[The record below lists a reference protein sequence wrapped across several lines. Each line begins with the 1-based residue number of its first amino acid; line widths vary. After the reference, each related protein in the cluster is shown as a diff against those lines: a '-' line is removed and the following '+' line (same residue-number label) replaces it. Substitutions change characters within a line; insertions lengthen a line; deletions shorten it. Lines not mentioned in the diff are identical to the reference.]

1 MAAPSTIPAP
11 ATEFGTGSRTLAE
24 MVGAMS
30 TRVGPALRVRRGE
43 TVAETSYAELGK
55 AAREIAGGL
64 AGLGIEAGDR
74 VAVLSET
81 RPEWTLAD
89 FGVTCTGAALVP
101 VYHTNSPDECRYV
114 IGHSESRAVICENAA
129 QLRKIDQIRSQLPHL
144 EHVIAVEDAG
154 SSAMSLAELR
164 MLGAGA
170 DPEEMAGRIRGI
182 DPNDLATI
190 IYTSGT
196 TGPPKGCMVTHGNW
210 TSTIRM
216 YEERL
221 ELRHGDPI
229 VIFLFLPLAH
239 SLARIIQFVSL
250 DVGGTLAFW
259 SGSAAR
265 LLDDIAAT
273 RPTHVPAV
281 PRVFEKIYTKA
292 SGEVEENGSPLTR
305 EVFHR
310 AVATGHRART
320 LARED
325 RHGGPLFQV
334 QNLLANELVLKKVR
348 ALFGPD
354 LQLALT
360 GAAPI
365 SPEII
370 QFFDD
375 CGILVVE
382 GYGMTESCA
391 AATLNT
397 PSEFKIGT
405 VGRPLPEM
413 EVRIASDGEILM
425 RGPNVFA
432 GYFKNKEATAETL
445 VDGWLYSGD
454 LGAID
459 DDGYLRVTGRKKDL
473 IITSSGKNISPANIE
488 TMLRETRWISQAAV
502 YGDNRSYLV
511 ALVSLDPDEI
521 EALAERHGVAPDPA
535 AMSTNEAIRAEIQA
549 EVDAVNEHLA
559 RIEQIK
565 RFDILDHDMT
575 QESGELTPTMKL
587 KRAVVYDRYAD
598 RFEALY
604 AAEASAR

>member
-1 MAAPSTIPAP
+1 MNTAP
-11 ATEFGTGSRTLAE
+11 ALSFGTGSRTLAE
-24 MVGAMS
+24 MVGAMAAR
-30 TRVGPALRVRRGE
+30 TGPALRTRRGDA
-43 TVAETSYAELGK
+43 VADTTYGELGR
-55 AAREIAGGL
+55 AAYEIAGGL
-64 AGLGIEAGDR
+64 AELGIETGDR

-101 VYHTNSPDECRYV
+101 IYHTNSSEECRYV
-114 IGHSESRAVICENAA
+114 LSHSGARAVICENAD
-129 QLRKIDQIRSQLPHL
+129 QLAKIERVRPQLPDL

-154 SSAMSLAELR
+154 RVALSLHDLR
-164 MLGAGA
+164 MMGAA
-170 DPEEMAGRIRGI
+170 FDRELLAARSRVI

-221 ELRHGDPI
+221 ELNEDDPI

-239 SLARIIQFVSL
+239 ALARIIQFVSL
-250 DVGGTLAFW
+250 DVGGTLAYW
-259 SGSAAR
+259 SGSTAQ
-265 LLDDIAAT
+265 LLDDIQAT

-281 PRVFEKIYTKA
+281 PRVFEKIHTKA
-292 SGEVEENGSPLTR
+292 AGEVEENGSRLTR
-305 EVFHR
+305 EIFRR
-310 AVATGHRART
+310 AVATGRRARR
-320 LARED
+320 LERAGS
-325 RHGGPLFQV
+325 HGDPLFRIQHI
-334 QNLLANELVLKKVR
+334 LADRLVLSKVR
-348 ALFGPD
+348 ALFGAD

-375 CGILVVE
+375 CGVLVVE

-397 PSEFKIGT
+397 PSEFKIGS

-432 GYFKNKEATAETL
+432 GYFKNEEATDETL
-445 VDGWLYSGD
+445 VDGWLHTGD

-459 DDGYLRVTGRKKDL
+459 DDGYLRVTGRKKEL

-488 TMLRETRWISQAAV
+488 TLLRETRWISQAAV
-502 YGDNRSYLV
+502 YGDNRPYLV
-511 ALVSLDPDEI
+511 AALTLDPDELD
-521 EALAERHGVAPDPA
+521 ALAEKCGLPADPA
-535 AMSTNEAIRAEIQA
+535 VMCESETVRAAIQV
-549 EVDAVNEHLA
+549 EVDAVNGQLA

-565 RFDILDHDMT
+565 RFAILDHDMT
-575 QESGELTPTMKL
+575 QETGELTPTLKL
-587 KRAVVYDRYAD
+587 KRAVVYARYAET
-598 RFEALY
+598 FVGLY
-604 AAEASAR
+604 E

>member
-1 MAAPSTIPAP
+1 MALLEHTSEP
-11 ATEFGTGSRTLAE
+11 ATRLGTGSRTLAE
-24 MVGAMS
+24 MVGAMAGR
-30 TRVGPALRVRRGE
+30 TGPALRVRRDGA
-43 TVAETSYAELGK
+43 VAETSYAELGRN
-55 AAREIAGGL
+55 AREIGGGL
-64 AGLGIEAGDR
+64 IRLGIEPGDR

-89 FGVTCTGAALVP
+89 FGVTSCGAALVP
-101 VYHTNSPDECRYV
+101 IYHTNAAEECRYV
-114 IGHSESRAVICENAA
+114 LDHSEARAVICENAE
-129 QLRKIDQIRSQLPHL
+129 QLRKIEQVRDRLPAL
-144 EHVIAVEDAG
+144 EHVIAIEDAG
-154 SSAMSLAELR
+154 RTAMSVDELR
-164 MLGAGA
+164 MLGAGLDGEQLA
-170 DPEEMAGRIRGI
+170 ARVREL

-221 ELRHGDPI
+221 ELQGGEPT

-239 SLARIIQFVSL
+239 ALARIVQFVSL

-259 SGSAAR
+259 SGSAAG

-281 PRVFEKIYTKA
+281 PRVFEKIHTKA
-292 SGEVEENGSPLTR
+292 AGEVVENGSPLTR
-305 EVFHR
+305 EIFKR
-310 AVATGHRART
+310 AVATGHRARQ
-320 LARED
+320 LERSDQGAD
-325 RHGGPLFQV
+325 PLFRLQHM
-334 QNLLANELVLKKVR
+334 LADRLVLSKVR

-365 SPEII
+365 APEII
-370 QFFDD
+370 RFFDD
-375 CGILVVE
+375 CGVLVVE

-397 PSEFKIGT
+397 PREFKIGT

-432 GYFKNKEATAETL
+432 GYFKNEPATAETL
-445 VDGWLYSGD
+445 VDGWLHTGD

-459 DDGYLRVTGRKKDL
+459 DDGYLRVTGRKKEL

-488 TMLRETRWISQAAV
+488 TLLRETRWISQAAV

-511 ALVSLDPDEI
+511 ALVTLDPDELA
-521 EALAERHGVAPDPA
+521 ALAEKCNVAADA
-535 AMSTNEAIRAEIQA
+535 AVMCTNDAVRAAIQTEI
-549 EVDAVNEHLA
+549 DAVNAQLA

-565 RFDILDHDMT
+565 RFDILDRDMT
-575 QESGELTPTMKL
+575 QESGELTPTLKL
-587 KRAVVYDRYAD
+587 KRAVVYERYAD
-598 RFEALY
+598 RFDALY
-604 AAEASAR
+604 D

>member
-1 MAAPSTIPAP
+1 MLTP
-11 ATEFGTGSRTLAE
+11 ATSFGTGSRTLAE

-30 TRVGPALRVRRGE
+30 ARPGVALRVNREGFLLE
-43 TVAETSYAELGK
+43 TTYPELRS
-55 AAREIAGGL
+55 AARQIAGGL
-64 AGLGIEAGDR
+64 VTLGIEPGDR

-89 FGVTCTGAALVP
+89 FGVTCAGAALVP
-101 VYHTNSPDECRYV
+101 IYHTNSPEECRYV
-114 IGHSESRAVICENAA
+114 LEHSETRAVICEDAA
-129 QLRKIDQIRSQLPHL
+129 QLAKIEQVRSQLPAL
-144 EHVIAVEDAG
+144 EYIVALGDTSEHSMSISELRQTGA
-154 SSAMSLAELR
+154 AMDPAELDAR
-164 MLGAGA
+164 ARA
-170 DPEEMAGRIRGI
+170 V

-210 TSTIRM
+210 TSTIRL

-221 ELRHGDPI
+221 ELQAGQDV

-239 SLARIIQFVSL
+239 ALARIIQFVSL
-250 DVGGTLAFW
+250 DVGGTLAYW
-259 SGSAAR
+259 SGSTAR
-265 LLDDIAAT
+265 LLEDIAAT

-281 PRVFEKIYTKA
+281 PRVFEKIHTKA
-292 SGEVEENGSPLTR
+292 AGEVEENGSDLKR
-305 EVFHR
+305 VIFHR
-310 AVATGHRART
+310 AVATGRRAQELR
-320 LARED
+320 REG
-325 RHGGPLFQV
+325 RQGGPLFRAQYA
-334 QNLLANELVLKKVR
+334 LADRLVLSKVR

-365 SPEII
+365 AKEII

-375 CGILVVE
+375 CGVLVVE

-397 PSEFKIGT
+397 PSEFKIGS

-432 GYFKNKEATAETL
+432 GYFKNEEATDETL
-445 VDGWLYSGD
+445 VDGWLHTGD

-459 DDGYLRVTGRKKDL
+459 AAGYLHVTGRKKEL

-488 TMLRETRWISQAAV
+488 TLLRETRWISQAAV

-521 EALAERHGVAPDPA
+521 EALAEKCGIPA
-535 AMSTNEAIRAEIQA
+535 NPATMARDERVRAEIQI
-549 EVDAVNEHLA
+549 EVDAVNTRLA

-565 RFDILDHDMT
+565 RFDILEHDMT
-575 QESGELTPTMKL
+575 QENGELTPTLKL
-587 KRAVVYDRYAD
+587 KRAVVYERYAD
-598 RFEALY
+598 RFAALY
-604 AAEASAR
+604 ERASS

>member
-1 MAAPSTIPAP
+1 MAGSRLMSAP
-11 ATEFGTGSRTLAE
+11 ATELGTGSRTLAE
-24 MVGAMS
+24 MVGAMAQ
-30 TRVGPALRVRRGE
+30 RVGPALRVNHDGA
-43 TVAETSYAELGK
+43 VAETTYAELGT
-55 AAREIAGGL
+55 AAHEIAGGL
-64 AGLGIEAGDR
+64 VELGIEPGDR
-74 VAVLSET
+74 IAVLSET

-101 VYHTNSPDECRYV
+101 IYHTNAAEECHYV
-114 IGHSESRAVICENAA
+114 LEHSGARAVLCENAS
-129 QLRKIDQIRSQLPHL
+129 QLLKIEQIRPHLPDL
-144 EHVIAVEDAG
+144 EHVIAFEDAG
-154 SSAMSLAELR
+154 SSALSLSELR
-164 MLGAGA
+164 MMGAA
-170 DPEEMAGRIRGI
+170 TDPEVLALRARGI
-182 DPNDLATI
+182 DPDDLATI

-221 ELRHGDPI
+221 DLTAGDPI

-239 SLARIIQFVSL
+239 ALARIIQFVSL
-250 DVGGTLAFW
+250 DVGGTLAYW

-265 LLDDIAAT
+265 LLEDIAAT
-273 RPTHVPAV
+273 KPTHVPAV
-281 PRVFEKIYTKA
+281 PRVFEKIHTKA
-292 SGEVEENGSPLTR
+292 AGEVMENGSPLTR
-305 EVFHR
+305 EIFRR
-310 AVATGHRART
+310 AVATGRKARSLERAGKQG
-320 LARED
+320 D
-325 RHGGPLFQV
+325 PLFRLQMA
-334 QNLLANELVLKKVR
+334 LADKLVLSKIK
-348 ALFGPD
+348 ALLGPD
-354 LQLALT
+354 FQLALT

-365 SPEII
+365 APEII

-397 PSEFKIGT
+397 PTEFKIGS

-432 GYFKNKEATAETL
+432 GYYKNEVATDETL
-445 VDGWLYSGD
+445 VEGWLHTGD

-459 DDGYLRVTGRKKDL
+459 DDGYLRVTGRKKEL

-488 TMLRETRWISQAAV
+488 TLLRETRWISQAAV

-521 EALAERHGVAPDPA
+521 EALAEKCGVEADA
-535 AMSTNEAIRAEIQA
+535 ATMCTSEAVKEAIQA
-549 EVDAVNEHLA
+549 EVDAVNARLA

-565 RFDILDHDMT
+565 RFEILDHDMT
-575 QESGELTPTMKL
+575 QETGELTPTMKL
-587 KRAVVYDRYAD
+587 KRPVVYERYAD
-598 RFEALY
+598 TFERLY
-604 AAEASAR
+604 E

>member
-1 MAAPSTIPAP
+1 MASLTTASES
-11 ATEFGTGSRTLAE
+11 ATAFGTGSRTLAE
-24 MVGAMS
+24 MVGVMS
-30 TRVGPALRVRRGE
+30 TRSGIALRVRRGGA
-43 TVAETSYAELGK
+43 TAETTYPELGR

-64 AGLGIEAGDR
+64 IDLGIEAGDR
-74 VAVLSET
+74 VAVLAET

-89 FGVTCTGAALVP
+89 FGVTCAGASLVP
-101 VYHTNSPDECRYV
+101 VYHTNSPEECRYV
-114 IGHSESRAVICENAA
+114 LDHSESRAVIVENAE
-129 QLRKIDQIRSQLPHL
+129 QLRKIEQIRSQLPAL
-144 EHVIAVEDAG
+144 EHVIVMDPVDG
-154 SSAMSLAELR
+154 GAMTVAELK
-164 MLGAGA
+164 MLGAAA
-170 DPEEMAGRIRGI
+170 DDDLLVARVRSVEP
-182 DPNDLATI
+182 DDLATI

-196 TGPPKGCMVTHGNW
+196 TGPPKGCMVSHGNW

-221 ELRHGDPI
+221 DLEPGDPT

-239 SLARIIQFVSL
+239 ALARIIQFVSL
-250 DVGGTLAFW
+250 DVGGTLAYW
-259 SGSAAR
+259 SGSTAR
-265 LLDDIAAT
+265 LLEDIAAT

-281 PRVFEKIYTKA
+281 PRVFEKIHTKA
-292 SGEVEENGSPLTR
+292 AGEVEENGSDLTR
-305 EVFHR
+305 AVFHR
-310 AVATGHRART
+310 AVATGRRARV
-320 LARED
+320 LERE
-325 RHGGPLFQV
+325 GQSGSPLFRLQHA
-334 QNLLANELVLKKVR
+334 LADRLVLSKVR

-354 LQLALT
+354 AQLALT

-365 SPEII
+365 APEII

-375 CGILVVE
+375 CGMLVVE

-413 EVRIASDGEILM
+413 EVRIASDDEILL
-425 RGPNVFA
+425 RGPNVFS
-432 GYFKNKEATAETL
+432 GYFKNEEATAETL
-445 VDGWLYSGD
+445 VDGWLHTGD

-459 DDGYLRVTGRKKDL
+459 EDGYVRVTGRKKEL

-488 TMLRETRWISQAAV
+488 TLLRETRWISQAAV

-511 ALVSLDPDEI
+511 ALVSLDPDELA
-521 EALAERHGVAPDPA
+521 ALAEKCGVAPDGA
-535 AMSTNEAIRAEIQA
+535 TMSTDERVRAEIQV
-549 EVDAVNEHLA
+549 EVDAVNAKLA

-587 KRAVVYDRYAD
+587 KRPVVYKRYAD
-598 RFEALY
+598 RFDALY
-604 AAEASAR
+604 A

>member
-1 MAAPSTIPAP
+1 MPVLENTLQP
-11 ATEFGTGSRTLAE
+11 ATQSGTGSRTLAE
-24 MVGAMS
+24 MVGAMA
-30 TRVGPALRVRRGE
+30 TRTGPALRVHRDGRLI
-43 TVAETSYAELGK
+43 ETSYAELGR
-55 AAREIAGGL
+55 AAHEIAGGL
-64 AGLGIEAGDR
+64 IGLGIEPGDR

-89 FGVTCTGAALVP
+89 FGAMCAGAALVP
-101 VYHTNSPDECRYV
+101 IYHTNAPEECRYV
-114 IGHSESRAVICENAA
+114 LEHSEARAVICENDE
-129 QLRKIDQIRSQLPHL
+129 QLAKVEQVRAGLPML
-144 EHVIAVEDAG
+144 EHVISFEDTG
-154 SSAMSLAELR
+154 SRAIPMAELR
-164 MLGAGA
+164 ATGTLIDGDELAA
-170 DPEEMAGRIRGI
+170 RARAL

-221 ELRHGDPI
+221 ELTPGDPI

-239 SLARIIQFVSL
+239 ALARIIQFVSL

-259 SGSAAR
+259 SASPAR
-265 LLDDIAAT
+265 LLEDIAAT

-281 PRVFEKIYTKA
+281 PRVFEKIFTKA
-292 SGEVEENGSPLTR
+292 AGEIEENGSPVKR
-305 EVFHR
+305 AIVHR
-310 AVATGHRART
+310 AVATGRRARR
-320 LARED
+320 LERGG
-325 RHGGPLFQV
+325 HGGDPLFRV
-334 QNLLANELVLKKVR
+334 QNAVADKLVLSKVR
-348 ALFGPD
+348 ALFGSD

-365 SPEII
+365 APEII

-375 CGILVVE
+375 CGVLVVE

-397 PSEFKIGT
+397 PTEFKIGS

-425 RGPNVFA
+425 RGPNVFS
-432 GYFKNKEATAETL
+432 GYFKNEAATAETL
-445 VDGWLYSGD
+445 FDGWLHTGD

-473 IITSSGKNISPANIE
+473 VITSSGKNISPANIE
-488 TMLRETRWISQAAV
+488 TLLRETRWISQAAV
-502 YGDNRSYLV
+502 YGDNHSYLV
-511 ALVSLDPDEI
+511 ALVTLDPDEI
-521 EALAERHGVAPDPA
+521 PALAAKCGVVADAAVMCREPA
-535 AMSTNEAIRAEIQA
+535 VIDAIQA
-549 EVDAVNEHLA
+549 EVDAVNAQLA

-565 RFDILDHDMT
+565 RFEILDRDMT
-575 QESGELTPTMKL
+575 QDGGELTPTMKL
-587 KRAVVYDRYAD
+587 KRAVVYERYAD
-598 RFEALY
+598 RFEGLY
-604 AAEASAR
+604 A

>member
-1 MAAPSTIPAP
+1 
-11 ATEFGTGSRTLAE
+11 
-24 MVGAMS
+24 MS
-30 TRVGPALRVRRGE
+30 ARPGVALRVRRQGE
-43 TVAETSYAELGK
+43 LAETSYADLGA

-64 AGLGIEAGDR
+64 IRLGIEPGDR
-74 VAVLSET
+74 VALLSET

-101 VYHTNSPDECRYV
+101 IYQTNSPEECHYV
-114 IGHSESRAVICENAA
+114 LDHSEARIVICENEL
-129 QLRKIDQIRSQLPHL
+129 QLAKIEKVRSKLPSL
-144 EHVIAVEDAG
+144 EHIVALEGLSEHAIPMLEVR
-154 SSAMSLAELR
+154 S
-164 MLGAGA
+164 LGAGV
-170 DPEEMAGRIRGI
+170 DPDELGSRARAT
-182 DPNDLATI
+182 DPDDLATI

-221 ELRHGDPI
+221 ELGADDDV

-239 SLARIIQFVSL
+239 ALARIVQFVSL
-250 DVGGTLAFW
+250 DVGGTLAYW
-259 SGSAAR
+259 SGSAAG
-265 LLDDIAAT
+265 LLEDIAAT

-281 PRVFEKIYTKA
+281 PRVFEKIHTKA
-292 SGEVEENGSPLTR
+292 AGEIEENGSALKR
-305 EVFHR
+305 EIFHR
-310 AVATGHRART
+310 AVATGRRARQ
-320 LARED
+320 LEREG
-325 RHGGPLFQV
+325 RGGDPLFRLQRE
-334 QNLLANELVLKKVR
+334 LADRLVLSKVR

-365 SPEII
+365 APEII
-370 QFFDD
+370 RFFDD
-375 CGILVVE
+375 CGVLVVE

-397 PSEFKIGT
+397 PTEFKIGT

-413 EVRIASDGEILM
+413 EVRIASDAEILM

-432 GYFKNKEATAETL
+432 GYFKNEAATQETL
-445 VDGWLYSGD
+445 VDGWLHTGD

-459 DDGYLRVTGRKKDL
+459 DDGYLRVTGRKKEL

-488 TMLRETRWISQAAV
+488 TLLRETRWISQAAV

-521 EALAERHGVAPDPA
+521 AALAEKCGTPADAAPMA
-535 AMSTNEAIRAEIQA
+535 ADERVRAEIQV
-549 EVDAVNEHLA
+549 EVDHVNTRLA

-565 RFDILDHDMT
+565 RFDILEHDMT
-575 QESGELTPTMKL
+575 QQSGELTPTMKL
-587 KRAVVYDRYAD
+587 KRAVVYERYAD
-598 RFEALY
+598 RFAALY
-604 AAEASAR
+604 EQR

>member
-1 MAAPSTIPAP
+1 MAAPTTMPTSAIS
-11 ATEFGTGSRTLAE
+11 FGTGSRTLAE

-30 TRVGPALRVRRGE
+30 TRVGPALRVNRDGAIVE
-43 TVAETSYAELGK
+43 TTFAELSR

-64 AGLGIEAGDR
+64 AELGIEPGDR

-89 FGVTCTGAALVP
+89 FGAMCAGATLVP
-101 VYHTNSPDECRYV
+101 IYHTNAAEECRYV
-114 IGHSESRAVICENAA
+114 LEHSEAKAVICENAA
-129 QLRKIDQIRSQLPHL
+129 QLLKIEQVRHDLHHL
-144 EHVIAVEDAG
+144 EHVIAIEDAG
-154 SSAMSLAELR
+154 RSALSLSELR
-164 MLGAGA
+164 MMGAA
-170 DPEEMAGRIRGI
+170 SDQDELTARARAIEP
-182 DPNDLATI
+182 DDLATI

-196 TGPPKGCMVTHGNW
+196 TGPPKGCMVSHGNW

-221 ELRHGDPI
+221 ALKPGDPI

-265 LLDDIAAT
+265 LLEDIAAT

-281 PRVFEKIYTKA
+281 PRVFEKIHTKGA
-292 SGEVEENGSPLTR
+292 GEVLENGSPLTR
-305 EVFHR
+305 EIFRR
-310 AVATGHRART
+310 AVATGHK
-320 LARED
+320 ARELERAGQSGD
-325 RHGGPLFQV
+325 PLFRIQH
-334 QNLLANELVLKKVR
+334 LLADRLVLSKVR

-360 GAAPI
+360 GAAAI
-365 SPEII
+365 APEII

-375 CGILVVE
+375 CGVLIVE

-405 VGRPLPEM
+405 VGRPLPQM

-425 RGPNVFA
+425 RGPNVFS
-432 GYFKNKEATAETL
+432 GYFKNEAATDETL
-445 VDGWLYSGD
+445 VDGWLQTGD

-459 DDGYLRVTGRKKDL
+459 DDGYLRVTGRKKEL
-473 IITSSGKNISPANIE
+473 IITSSGKNISPSNIE
-488 TMLRETRWISQAAV
+488 TLLRETRWISQAAV
-502 YGDNRSYLV
+502 YGDNRPYLV
-511 ALVSLDPDEI
+511 ALVTLDPDEL
-521 EALAERHGVAPDPA
+521 EALAEKCGVPADPA
-535 AMSTNEAIRAEIQA
+535 VMCTNEAVIAAIQT
-549 EVDAVNEHLA
+549 EVDSVNERLA

-565 RFDILDHDMT
+565 RFEILDHDMT
-575 QESGELTPTMKL
+575 QETGELTPTMKL
-587 KRAVVYDRYAD
+587 KRAVVYERYAD
-598 RFEALY
+598 RFERLY
-604 AAEASAR
+604 EA

>member
-1 MAAPSTIPAP
+1 
-11 ATEFGTGSRTLAE
+11 
-24 MVGAMS
+24 
-30 TRVGPALRVRRGE
+30 
-43 TVAETSYAELGK
+43 
-55 AAREIAGGL
+55 
-64 AGLGIEAGDR
+64 
-74 VAVLSET
+74 VLSET

-89 FGVTCTGAALVP
+89 FGVTCAGATLVP
-101 VYHTNSPDECRYV
+101 IYHTNSPDECRYV
-114 IGHSESRAVICENAA
+114 LEHSEARVVICENAG
-129 QLRKIDQIRSQLPHL
+129 QLAKIEAIRSQLPAL
-144 EHVIAVEDAG
+144 EQIVALEDSSEHSVSMRELRRIGAFRDPDELAAVARAVEPD
-154 SSAMSLAELR
+154 
-164 MLGAGA
+164 
-170 DPEEMAGRIRGI
+170 DV
-182 DPNDLATI
+182 ATI

-216 YEERL
+216 YEEQL
-221 ELRHGDPI
+221 ELRAGDPI

-239 SLARIIQFVSL
+239 ALARIIQFVSL
-250 DVGGTLAFW
+250 DVGGTLAYW
-259 SGSAAR
+259 SGSSSR
-265 LLDDIAAT
+265 LLEDIAAT

-281 PRVFEKIYTKA
+281 PRVFEKIHTKA
-292 SGEVEENGSPLTR
+292 AGEVEENGSQVAR
-305 EVFHR
+305 EIFHH
-310 AVATGHRART
+310 AVATGRRARQ
-320 LARED
+320 LEREG
-325 RHGGPLFQV
+325 RSGGPLFRIQH
-334 QNLLANELVLKKVR
+334 LLADRLVLSKVR

-365 SPEII
+365 APEII

-375 CGILVVE
+375 CGVLVVE

-397 PSEFKIGT
+397 PTEFEIGS

-432 GYFKNKEATAETL
+432 GYFKNEDATHETL
-445 VDGWLYSGD
+445 VDGWLHTGD

-459 DDGYLRVTGRKKDL
+459 AAGYLHVTGRKKEL

-488 TMLRETRWISQAAV
+488 TLLRETRWISQAAV

-521 EALAERHGVAPDPA
+521 EALAEKCGVPA
-535 AMSTNEAIRAEIQA
+535 NPATMAHDERVRAEIQV
-549 EVDAVNEHLA
+549 EVDAVNRQLA

-565 RFDILDHDMT
+565 RFSILEHDMT
-575 QESGELTPTMKL
+575 QENGELTPTMKL
-587 KRAVVYDRYAD
+587 KRAVVYERYAD
-598 RFEALY
+598 RFDALY
-604 AAEASAR
+604 EQAST

>member
-1 MAAPSTIPAP
+1 MALLEHTPETASR
-11 ATEFGTGSRTLAE
+11 FGTGSRTLAQ
-24 MVGAMS
+24 MVGAMAGR
-30 TRVGPALRVRRGE
+30 TGPALRVRRDG
-43 TVAETSYAELGK
+43 TVVETSYAELSSH
-55 AAREIAGGL
+55 AREIAGGL
-64 AGLGIEAGDR
+64 IRLGVEPGDR

-89 FGVTCTGAALVP
+89 FGVTSCGAALVP
-101 VYHTNSPDECRYV
+101 IYHTNAAEECEYV
-114 IGHSESRAVICENAA
+114 LGHSEARAVICENAE
-129 QLRKIDQIRSQLPHL
+129 QLRKIELVRDRLPAL
-144 EHVIAVEDAG
+144 EHVFAIEPAG
-154 SSAMSLAELR
+154 TSAMGVDELR
-164 MLGAGA
+164 TLGAGVA
-170 DPEEMAGRIRGI
+170 PDELAARVRDLEP
-182 DPNDLATI
+182 DDLATI

-221 ELRHGDPI
+221 SLEAGQPT

-239 SLARIIQFVSL
+239 ALARIVQFVSL

-259 SGSAAR
+259 SGSAAG
-265 LLDDIAAT
+265 LLEDIAAT
-273 RPTHVPAV
+273 HPTHVPAV
-281 PRVFEKIYTKA
+281 PRVFEKIHTKA
-292 SGEVEENGSPLTR
+292 AGEVVENGSPLTR
-305 EVFHR
+305 EIFRR
-310 AVATGHRART
+310 AVATGRRARQ
-320 LARED
+320 LERSGK
-325 RHGGPLFQV
+325 GGDPLFRLQH
-334 QNLLANELVLKKVR
+334 LLADRLVLSKVR

-397 PSEFKIGT
+397 PTEFKIGT

-425 RGPNVFA
+425 RGPNVFS
-432 GYFKNKEATAETL
+432 GYFKNEAATAETL
-445 VDGWLYSGD
+445 FDGWLHTGD

-459 DDGYLRVTGRKKDL
+459 DDGYLRVTGRKKEL

-488 TMLRETRWISQAAV
+488 TLLRETRWISQAAV

-511 ALVSLDPDEI
+511 ALVTLDPDEI
-521 EALAERHGVAPDPA
+521 GALAEKCGVAPDA
-535 AMSTNEAIRAEIQA
+535 AVMSTDDAVRAAIQA
-549 EVDAVNEHLA
+549 EVDTVNAQLA

-565 RFDILDHDMT
+565 RFDILDHDLT
-575 QESGELTPTMKL
+575 QEGGELTPTLKL
-587 KRAVVYDRYAD
+587 KRAVVYERYAD
-598 RFEALY
+598 RFAALY
-604 AAEASAR
+604 E

>member
-1 MAAPSTIPAP
+1 MTAPTTLIP

-24 MVGAMS
+24 MVGAMA
-30 TRVGPALRVRRGE
+30 TRPGVALRINREGRLE
-43 TVAETSYAELGK
+43 ETSYSALG
-55 AAREIAGGL
+55 ATARGIAGGL
-64 AGLGIEAGDR
+64 IGLGVEPGDR

-89 FGVTCTGAALVP
+89 FGVTCAGATLVP
-101 VYHTNSPDECRYV
+101 IYHTNSPDECRYV
-114 IGHSESRAVICENAA
+114 LEHSEARVVICENAG
-129 QLRKIDQIRSQLPHL
+129 QLAKIEAIRSQLPAL
-144 EHVIAVEDAG
+144 EQIVALEDSSEHSVSMRELRRIGAFRDPDELAAVARAVEPD
-154 SSAMSLAELR
+154 
-164 MLGAGA
+164 
-170 DPEEMAGRIRGI
+170 
-182 DPNDLATI
+182 DLATI

-216 YEERL
+216 YEEQL
-221 ELRHGDPI
+221 ELRAGDPI

-239 SLARIIQFVSL
+239 ALARIIQFVSL
-250 DVGGTLAFW
+250 DVGGTLAYW
-259 SGSAAR
+259 SGSSSR
-265 LLDDIAAT
+265 LLEDIAAT

-281 PRVFEKIYTKA
+281 PRVFEKIHTKA
-292 SGEVEENGSPLTR
+292 AGEVEENGSQVAR
-305 EVFHR
+305 EIFHH
-310 AVATGHRART
+310 AVATGRRARQ
-320 LARED
+320 LEREG
-325 RHGGPLFQV
+325 RSGGPLFRIQH
-334 QNLLANELVLKKVR
+334 LLADRLVLSKVR

-365 SPEII
+365 APEII

-375 CGILVVE
+375 CGVLVVE

-397 PSEFKIGT
+397 PTEFEIGS

-432 GYFKNKEATAETL
+432 GYFKNEDATHETL
-445 VDGWLYSGD
+445 VDGWLHTGD

-459 DDGYLRVTGRKKDL
+459 AAGYLHVTGRKKEL

-488 TMLRETRWISQAAV
+488 TLLRETRWISQAAV

-521 EALAERHGVAPDPA
+521 EALAEKCGVPA
-535 AMSTNEAIRAEIQA
+535 NPATMAHDERVRAEIQV
-549 EVDAVNEHLA
+549 EVDAVNRQLA

-565 RFDILDHDMT
+565 RFSILEHDMT
-575 QESGELTPTMKL
+575 QENGELTPTMKL
-587 KRAVVYDRYAD
+587 KRAVVYERYAD
-598 RFEALY
+598 RFDALY
-604 AAEASAR
+604 EQAST